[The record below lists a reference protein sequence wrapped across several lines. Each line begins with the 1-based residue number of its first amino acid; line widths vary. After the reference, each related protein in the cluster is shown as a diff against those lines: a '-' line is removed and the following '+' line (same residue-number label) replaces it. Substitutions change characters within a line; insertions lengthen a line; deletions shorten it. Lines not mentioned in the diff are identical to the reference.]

1 MSKFADALLSIEER
15 IAPNS
20 NLVKYTS
27 NLQNVDLSNDAKLQ
41 LELEKVSG
49 LSGNDF
55 VKLSGKYYRA
65 SKYKDAL
72 EIALGKQDTSKGTAQ
87 DINKKFLTYEEYLN
101 IAPTPISESVKD
113 DVDITDLASLD
124 AILVDAKKN
133 LELIDDYI
141 LGLVTGRDFTQFSL
155 QRSNNKFIKLAN
167 EETEE
172 NLEVVKDYYNELYD
186 NDPNYGNVLVH
197 PEEYHDKLTTEAK
210 TENQSKFKKV

>member
-1 MSKFADALLSIEER
+1 MNFSDALSSIEET

-27 NLQNVDLSNDAKLQ
+27 NLQNADLADDSKLQ
-41 LELEKVSG
+41 LELEKVSS

-55 VKLSGKYYRA
+55 AKLLGKYYKIA
-65 SKYKDAL
+65 KYKDAL
-72 EIALGKQDTSKGTAQ
+72 KIALGKQNIDGN
-87 DINKKFLTYEEYLN
+87 INNKFLTYEEYLN

-113 DVDITDLASLD
+113 DVDISDLASLD

-167 EETEE
+167 EASEETEE

-197 PEEYHDKLTTEAK
+197 PEKYHDKLTTEAK

>member
-1 MSKFADALLSIEER
+1 MNFSNALSSIVER
-15 IAPNS
+15 GTPNS

-27 NLQNVDLSNDAKLQ
+27 NLQNADLTDDSKLQ
-41 LELEKVSG
+41 LELDKVSS
-49 LSGNDF
+49 LSANDF
-55 VKLSGKYYRA
+55 VKLSGKYYRVA
-65 SKYKDAL
+65 KYKEAL
-72 EIALGKQDTSKGTAQ
+72 EIALGKQNIDG
-87 DINKKFLTYEEYLN
+87 DINKKYYGYEEYLN
-101 IAPTPISESVKD
+101 IDPTPISESVKD

-167 EETEE
+167 EASEETEE

>member
-1 MSKFADALLSIEER
+1 MNFSNALSSIVER
-15 IAPNS
+15 GTPNS

-55 VKLSGKYYRA
+55 VKLSGKYYRVA
-65 SKYKDAL
+65 KYKEAL
-72 EIALGKQDTSKGTAQ
+72 EIALGKQNIDG
-87 DINKKFLTYEEYLN
+87 DINKKYYGYEEYLD
-101 IAPTPISESVKD
+101 IDPTPISESVKD

>member
-1 MSKFADALLSIEER
+1 MSKFSDALSKIETTAPSTNLIKYKSTLLLSDYADKE
-15 IAPNS
+15 
-20 NLVKYTS
+20 
-27 NLQNVDLSNDAKLQ
+27 KLQ
-41 LELEKVSG
+41 SEYNEVSSK
-49 LSGNDF
+49 SGNDY
-55 VKLSGKYYRA
+55 VSLNGKTYKVA
-65 SKYKDAL
+65 KYLEAL
-72 EIALGKQDTSKGTAQ
+72 QIALGKQETADGTPSG
-87 DINKKFLTYEEYLN
+87 INDKFFDYDEYLSIN
-101 IAPTPISESVKD
+101 PTPISESLKD
-113 DVDITDLASLD
+113 DVDISDLASLD

>member
-1 MSKFADALLSIEER
+1 MSNFSDSLSKIVESSL
-15 IAPNS
+15 PNL
-20 NLVKYTS
+20 NLVKYKS
-27 NLQNVDLSNDAKLQ
+27 ILQVADLDDNDKLA
-41 LELEKVSG
+41 LEFDKISG

-55 VKLSGKYYRA
+55 VKLLGKHYRVA
-65 SKYKDAL
+65 KYKEAL
-72 EIALGKQDTSKGTAQ
+72 EIALGKQNTTDGTAL
-87 DINKKFLTYEEYLN
+87 DINNKFIGYEEYLN
-101 IAPTPISESVKD
+101 IKPTDISESVKD
-113 DVDITDLASLD
+113 DIDITDLASLD

-197 PEEYHDKLTTEAK
+197 PEKYHDKLTTEAK